1 MYCLRQPIPKRI
13 NSCPNLARKCHA
25 VPPTK
30 TMSRLILFN
39 KPYGV
44 ICQFTP
50 EAGYKSLKDFIP
62 LPGFYPA
69 GRLDADSEGL
79 VLLTD
84 NGKLQNRISHP
95 EYKLPKTYWV
105 QVEGVPDEVALDKLR
120 QGVVTRNF
128 KAMPARVRPMD
139 EPDSLWPRIPPIRFR
154 KNIPVSWIELTLM
167 EGKNRQVRHMT
178 AAVSF
183 PTLRLIRQ
191 AIGTYSL
198 HGLAPGEWRFSNMQP
213 PP

>member
-1 MYCLRQPIPKRI
+1 MNP
-13 NSCPNLARKCHA
+13 CP
-25 VPPTK
+25 
-30 TMSRLILFN
+30 RLILFN

-50 EAGYKSLKDFIP
+50 EAGYKSLRDFIH

-84 NGKLQNRISHP
+84 PGHR
-95 EYKLPKTYWV
+95 LPKWYWV
-105 QVEGVPDEVALDKLR
+105 QVEGVPDEAALNKLR
-120 QGVVTRNF
+120 QGVTLRHF
-128 KAMPARVRPMD
+128 KTMPAQVRSMD
-139 EPDSLWPRIPPIRFR
+139 EPDSVWPRTPPIRFR
-154 KNIPVSWIELTLM
+154 KNAPTSWIELMLT

-183 PTLRLIRQ
+183 PTLRLIRH
-191 AIGTYSL
+191 AIGIHSL
-198 HGLAPGEWRFSNMQP
+198 NGIAPGEWRFSEYAAAVK
-213 PP
+213 

>member
-1 MYCLRQPIPKRI
+1 
-13 NSCPNLARKCHA
+13 
-25 VPPTK
+25 
-30 TMSRLILFN
+30 MSRLILYN

-62 LPGFYPA
+62 LPGFYAA

-84 NGKLQNRISHP
+84 DGKLQNRISNP
-95 EYKLPKTYWV
+95 EHKLPKTYWV
-105 QVEGVPDEVALDKLR
+105 QVEGVPDDVALDKLR
-120 QGVVTRNF
+120 RGVILGDF
-128 KAMPARVRPMD
+128 KTMPAQARLLD
-139 EPDSLWPRIPPIRFR
+139 EPGSLWPRTPPVRFR
-154 KNIPVSWIELTLM
+154 KNIPTSWIELTLM

-183 PTLRLIRQ
+183 PTLRLIRHS
-191 AIGTYSL
+191 IGAYSL
-198 HGLAPGEWRFSNMQP
+198 HGLTPGEWRFSNMQLP
-213 PP
+213 L

>member
-1 MYCLRQPIPKRI
+1 MLCSLIGKKI
-13 NSCPNLARKCHA
+13 
-25 VPPTK
+25 
-30 TMSRLILFN
+30 MSRLILFN

-62 LPGFYPA
+62 LPGFYAA

-84 NGKLQNRISHP
+84 DGKLQNRISNP
-95 EYKLPKTYWV
+95 EHKLPKTYWV

-120 QGVVTRNF
+120 RGVILRDF
-128 KAMPARVRPMD
+128 KTMLAQARLLD
-139 EPDSLWPRIPPIRFR
+139 EPGSLWPRTPPVRFR
-154 KNIPVSWIELTLM
+154 KNIPTSWIELTLM

-191 AIGTYSL
+191 AIGAYSL

-213 PP
+213 PL

>member
-1 MYCLRQPIPKRI
+1 MP
-13 NSCPNLARKCHA
+13 
-25 VPPTK
+25 
-30 TMSRLILFN
+30 RLILFN

-84 NGKLQNRISHP
+84 NGRLQNEISDPRHG
-95 EYKLPKTYWV
+95 LVKTYWV
-105 QVEGVPDEVALDKLR
+105 QVEGVPDEAALEKLR
-120 QGVVTRNF
+120 QGLMLRGF
-128 KAMPARVRPMD
+128 KTMSAQVRSMN
-139 EPDSLWPRIPPIRFR
+139 EPDRLWPRIPPIRFR
-154 KNIPVSWIELTLM
+154 KNIPVSWIELMLT
-167 EGKNRQVRHMT
+167 EGKNRQVRRMT

-183 PTLRLIRQ
+183 PTLRLIRY
-191 AIGTYSL
+191 AVGTYSL
-198 HGLAPGEWRFSNMQP
+198 LDIAPGEWRFSEWANRKR
-213 PP
+213 